1 MSWMQDLVVKL
12 IALAIARDGASVRVV
27 SKELIDVT
35 LHSCNVRMG
44 VYMNL
49 FTGSYPKWLAV
60 VCR

>member
-35 LHSCNVRMG
+35 LHSCNVRICLLVLIRNG
-44 VYMNL
+44 WR
-49 FTGSYPKWLAV
+49 SYAGE
-60 VCR
+60 